1 MLQLISSIA
10 QLEHLKEHNESDN
23 LKEVLV
29 FLNEK
34 GIQVDFKENTSGEQL
49 LHSGCPGACMMMFDS
64 PVPQAAGND

>member
-23 LKEVLV
+23 LKEALV

-34 GIQVDFKENTSGEQL
+34 GI
-49 LHSGCPGACMMMFDS
+49 
-64 PVPQAAGND
+64 